1 MQQYY
6 NNISNVFLIKGSYLK
21 SVTRMN
27 SLLFSVFKK
36 RFPEI
41 RVIPWQNRNIQQNNL
56 QRFNQCQCER
66 GLTIVQEVGDG
77 KIEEVVQEETG
88 IEFV

>member
-27 SLLFSVFKK
+27 SLLSACSKK
-36 RFPEI
+36 FPEI